1 MKQLALSQFTE
12 THLTIIAMMIFLGYF
27 LIIGIK
33 AVSMSFKKA
42 QLYSNLPLQED
53 IEVKNE
59 R

>member
-1 MKQLALSQFTE
+1 MKQLAFSQFTE

-33 AVSMSFKKA
+33 AISMSLKKA

>member
-1 MKQLALSQFTE
+1 MKQLALSQFTD
-12 THLTIIAMMIFLGYF
+12 THLTVIAMMIFLGYF

-33 AVSMSFKKA
+33 AISMSFK
-42 QLYSNLPLQED
+42 QVELYSNMPLQED